1 MPDPHAT
8 PDRAAK
14 FGLNPTSMEAIR
26 LHEEGERR
34 ARAHAAKQERK
45 RIRALI
51 RAEPFL
57 VAEPEALHPGEKIAV
72 ADYRRRLLEKI
83 GNA

>member
-1 MPDPHAT
+1 MTDSHAIM
-8 PDRAAK
+8 DRAAK
-14 FGLNPTSMEAIR
+14 LER
-26 LHEEGERR
+26 LARLSTEGEPLDWDAHLDEGRR
-34 ARAHAAKQERK
+34 AERK
-45 RIRALI
+45 RILAII

-57 VAEPEALHPGEKIAV
+57 VPEPEALHPGEKIAV

>member
-1 MPDPHAT
+1 MPDP
-8 PDRAAK
+8 RAAE
-14 FGLNPTSMEAIR
+14 FGLNSTSIEAIR
-26 LHEEGERR
+26 LHEEGEQR
-34 ARAHAAKQERK
+34 ARETRSLAAKQERE
-45 RIRALI
+45 RICALI

-57 VAEPEALHPGEKIAV
+57 VPEPEALHPGEKIAV